1 MDELSDLKVV
11 GKVARNSVEEV
22 VVQSGTYWNIEVI
35 DIRWNKNG
43 NPSHKGIRLNKEEA
57 REILNILRR
66 ELE

>member
-1 MDELSDLKVV
+1 MSELKVV
-11 GKVARNSVEEV
+11 GTVARNSVEEV
-22 VVQSGTYWNIEVI
+22 VVQSGKYWNIEVI

-43 NPSHKGIRLNKEEA
+43 KPSHKGIRLNKEEA

>member
-1 MDELSDLKVV
+1 MSDLKVV

-57 REILNILRR
+57 REILNILRSF
-66 ELE
+66 

>member
-1 MDELSDLKVV
+1 LSDLKVV

>member
-1 MDELSDLKVV
+1 MSDLKVV

>member
-1 MDELSDLKVV
+1 MSDLKVV

-22 VVQSGTYWNIEVI
+22 VVQSGTYWNIEGI

>member
-1 MDELSDLKVV
+1 MRKLSDLKVV

>member
-1 MDELSDLKVV
+1 VDELSDLKVV